1 MSGSILAPDDELEKC
16 QREARSGTH
25 GPDNGD
31 PAHRSCVISD
41 LVYTIDN
48 WIGKTLS
55 ISETSYEF
63 SELTAPAMGL

>member
-1 MSGSILAPDDELEKC
+1 MDQITVTQLMAFVS
-16 QREARSGTH
+16 
-25 GPDNGD
+25 
-31 PAHRSCVISD
+31 SD
-41 LVYTIDN
+41 VRVYTTGD